1 MVKNLVLRL
10 ILDTQDQIWA
20 PKSFFSKILLLLNVR
35 HCCKLAMYAISKKT
49 NKLNLRKQQKFV
61 PPIFFFFFFKNL
73 ALPVTRY
80 HAQLSSC
87 TISEKNNDPILRKL
101 SDGQTDKRMRVI
113 SQDAVPLTSSIQ
125 NMFVNEKK
133 SDYLYY

>member
-10 ILDTQDQIWA
+10 ILDSQDQIWA
-20 PKSFFSKILLLLNVR
+20 PKSFFSQILLLLNVR

-61 PPIFFFFFFKNL
+61 PPFFFFFPLKNL
-73 ALPVTRY
+73 ALSVTRY

-101 SDGQTDKRMRVI
+101 SDGQTDKWMRVI

-125 NMFVNEKK
+125 SMFVNEKK